1 MRLTACL
8 TFALLPIGA
17 HAAENLETALGD
29 LAGEVLSFVE
39 NDAPK
44 KIAIATMIHGDGTC
58 SDLSERASN
67 RFQGALFR
75 AKNPSTSVIDRRSL
89 SAIFRE
95 QDLVEDG
102 TVSPEGAAK
111 IARIAQV
118 DAIVTGT
125 MTTYGDQ
132 VELESSMIDAVN
144 GTVLGFAYSSFPLT
158 GADQALLANASVARC
173 GFANAG
179 RTPASGGAPA
189 EVRVTVETSGAEPAA
204 APASRATFESDVF
217 EVEVV
222 SLYYAKSTGD
232 ATFSLRLRNTSDQ
245 TIAVSY
251 HDKTLSI
258 TDGRGGLFTLGETWS
273 GLRVCTN
280 LNYCDGA
287 YPNVVNA
294 IAPGTQAQLTFDAA
308 GAKDLDNPAMSLT
321 FELAVVPDMEK
332 KGYNLVSVGFF
343 ELAPTIR

>member
-1 MRLTACL
+1 MRLTASL
-8 TFALLPIGA
+8 ALALAPLGA
-17 HAAENLETALGD
+17 HAAENLEAALGE
-29 LAGEVLSFVE
+29 LAAEVLSFVE

-44 KIAIATMIHGDGTC
+44 KIAISTMIHGDGQC

-75 AKNPSTSVIDRRSL
+75 AKSPSTSVIDRRSL

-132 VELESSMIDAVN
+132 VELEASMLDAVN

-158 GADQALLANASVARC
+158 GADQALLANRSIARC
-173 GFANAG
+173 GFA
-179 RTPASGGAPA
+179 GAPRA
-189 EVRVTVETSGAEPAA
+189 AAGSATPEVRVTVETPGSA
-204 APASRATFESDVF
+204 APASGAKFTSDIF

-222 SLYYAKSTGD
+222 SLFYARASGE
-232 ATFSLRLRNTSDQ
+232 ATFSLRLRNISDQ
-245 TIAVSY
+245 TIALSY

-258 TDGRGGLFTLGETWS
+258 TDGRGGLFTLGDTWS

-280 LNYCDGA
+280 LNYCNGA

-294 IAPGTQAQLTFDAA
+294 IAPDTQAQLTFNAA
-308 GAKDLDNPAMSLT
+308 GAKDLENPVMSLT

-332 KGYNLVSVGFF
+332 RGYNLVSVGFF
-343 ELAPTIR
+343 DLAPTVR